1 VSGLIVYV
9 DHSDIR
15 AGKLDELKR
24 GMNELAAF
32 VEANEPR
39 TVAYNVYFNEE
50 GTRMTV
56 VHVHP
61 NSASLEFHMRTAGP
75 LFSGVASFI
84 TLMAIDIYGEPSSA
98 AVEQLRRK
106 AEALGTGEVRVHG
119 RHAGF
124 TRVQLG

>member
-1 VSGLIVYV
+1 MSDLVVYV
-9 DHSDIR
+9 DESEVR
-15 AGKLDELKR
+15 AGRLEELKR
-24 GMNELAAF
+24 GMHELAAF

-61 NSASLEFHMRTAGP
+61 DSASLEFHMEAAGP
-75 LFSGVASFI
+75 LFAGVASFI
-84 TLMAIDIYGEPSSA
+84 TLLAIDVYGEPSSA
-98 AVEQLRRK
+98 AVEQLRQK
-106 AEALGTGEVRVHG
+106 AQALGTGRVRVHG

-124 TRVQLG
+124 SRVSTG